1 MYQQTKVLV
10 NSLDDVTEIDIDEMS
25 EFIEMISKEWVS
37 FEQRLVREVGAIDEV
52 RDALKRKK
60 IPFTLNTLKNW
71 FNGGAPKHG
80 KSAREMFYKIA
91 FAKDFSVEKTKML
104 FTKVYHDRAFD
115 IKIVDEFVYYYAL
128 KNNYEYQRARDI
140 VGEINQR
147 LEKRDADGEAEATAA
162 QKAIYTRQLV
172 NAVDNLETDEAV
184 ISYVVCNYQMFNTSN
199 VSANETLQLLIDD
212 IKVKPEEVEDIK
224 KENYLKDTASI
235 MARDLR
241 TMDSELIEN
250 KNITSISS
258 MLTIITGS
266 DMVKLNMKQGAVYK
280 NAILPKEVVRNFPK
294 KQIMSKAN
302 KSYDELRK
310 IIILLAAYKY
320 WVNKKFACPE
330 NRGQYNFDSFQDEI
344 NGYLFQAN
352 LPELYVCN
360 GYDYIFLLCEFYDE
374 KYKGTLNEMPALD
387 FFREMINENFEGSNG
402 F

>member
-1 MYQQTKVLV
+1 MNQQTKVLV

-37 FEQRLVREVGAIDEV
+37 FEQRLVREVGPIDEV
-52 RDALKRKK
+52 RDALKKKK

-71 FNGGAPKHG
+71 FNGGAPKHC
-80 KSAREMFYKIA
+80 KAAREMFYKIA

-104 FTKVYHDRAFD
+104 FAKVYHDRAFD

-128 KNNYEYQRARDI
+128 KNNYEYQRAREMVD
-140 VGEINQR
+140 EINKR
-147 LEKRDADGEAEATAA
+147 LEE
-162 QKAIYTRQLV
+162 KAVYTRQLV
-172 NAVDNLETDEAV
+172 NALDNLETDEDV
-184 ISYVVCNYQMFNTSN
+184 ISYVVCNYQQFNISN

-224 KENYLKDTASI
+224 KGNYLKDTASI

-241 TMDSELIEN
+241 SMDSELIEN

-320 WVNKKFACPE
+320 WVNKKFARPE